1 MHQSTAALEFFHG
14 IAAVAAGLGRSEDAA
29 MINGAALALADAI
42 EYRPPPV
49 DLVEFDRH
57 VQIAREQLGE
67 ATFAEIA
74 ARGREMTL
82 DQAIAYA
89 LEEPA

>member
-1 MHQSTAALEFFHG
+1 MYQSTAALDLFHG
-14 IAAVAAGLGRSEDAA
+14 MAAVAAGVGRSEEAA
-29 MINGAALALADAI
+29 VISGAAITLADAV
-42 EYRPPPV
+42 EYRLEPF
-49 DLVEFDRH
+49 DIAEFDRH
-57 VQIAREQLGE
+57 VRIAREQLGE

-89 LEEPA
+89 LEEHT